1 MGNRHNA
8 LALALMMAA
17 AVATTPAFAQALPGA
32 ATPPC
37 VAGKPLRFPDYPV
50 EMAARGISG
59 NVVLDLTIDRCGRVL
74 DARLKQTDKR
84 AFNDAAL
91 ASVKGV
97 TLPESLRANAIDGHV
112 ALPIAFN
119 LGPTLSYQKV
129 DWPKTHLRPR
139 YEMDDVAM
147 AYASADAANKAIQS
161 SPDLVWPSPY
171 PVQSRFVQ
179 VGEPGG
185 REFWPFTMKSGSV
198 NVAAHYRP
206 VMVEGEP
213 VVKLAMR
220 CEDTAEACSK
230 AQEFLLQ
237 GLPFAKAR
245 K

>member
-1 MGNRHNA
+1 MHNSRIAAA
-8 LALALMMAA
+8 LVFAMAA
-17 AVATTPAFAQALPGA
+17 APLSAQQASAERTDSCAPG
-32 ATPPC
+32 T
-37 VAGKPLRFPDYPV
+37 PLRPPNYPV
-50 EMAARGISG
+50 EMAARGLSG
-59 NVVLDLTIDRCGRVL
+59 SVVLDLAIDTCGRVL
-74 DARLKQTDKR
+74 DARLKQADKR

-97 TLPESLRANAIDGHV
+97 TLPESVRANAIDGHV

-119 LGPTLSYQKV
+119 LGPILSYQKV
-129 DWPKTHLRPR
+129 DWPKTHRRPR
-139 YEMDDVAM
+139 YEVDDVPM
-147 AYASADAANKAIQS
+147 TYTNADAANKAIQS

-179 VGEPGG
+179 VGDPGG
-185 REFWPFTMKSGSV
+185 REFWLFTLKSGSV

-220 CEDTAEACSK
+220 CDDTAEACAK
-230 AQEFLLQ
+230 AQEFLLL

>member
-1 MGNRHNA
+1 MGNSRVAAA
-8 LALALMMAA
+8 LVIAMAA
-17 AVATTPAFAQALPGA
+17 APVSAQQVPAA
-32 ATPPC
+32 ATDSCAP
-37 VAGKPLRFPDYPV
+37 GTPLRMPIYPG
-50 EMAARGISG
+50 EMAAREISG
-59 NVVLDLTIDRCGRVL
+59 NVVLDLTIDKCGRVL
-74 DARLKQTDKR
+74 DTRLKQADKR

-119 LGPTLSYQKV
+119 LGPILTYQKV
-129 DWPKTHLRPR
+129 DWPKTHQRPR
-139 YEMDDVAM
+139 YEVDDVPM

-179 VGEPGG
+179 VGEPGA
-185 REFWPFTMKSGSV
+185 REFWLFTFKSGSV